1 MIGFIDSGTTNSR
14 IFLVSEGKVISEGA
28 RKVGVRDTS
37 ITGSNKKLK
46 EGIREA
52 VLDAVGNIGAQVEDV
67 SCFIASGMITSEI
80 GLLEVPHLVAP
91 VSKSDLASAILKV
104 QDNEI
109 FPFDVP
115 VIFVRGIKNQIY
127 GQNNRLDELPLI
139 DFMRGEETQVIG
151 ICERYQPA
159 LPTNV
164 IVVGS
169 HFKLIHVDAE
179 GRIAGSMTTI
189 SGQIFEALTKGTS
202 IAASVA
208 DEEKATVDG
217 AANLS
222 AEDLLDVASGVIESG
237 GLLRALLMPRFMQV
251 LMKTTAAQRRS
262 FVNAAIAAEDM
273 RALESAAACGFTLA
287 TDYFVFGNEDMC
299 RLYDRLIEKRFG
311 SSFKRV
317 LCYDR
322 KETRDITI
330 EGTVAI
336 IKESDAAGLLDH

>member
-14 IFLVSEGKVISEGA
+14 VFLVADGKVVSQGA

-46 EGIREA
+46 EGLREA
-52 VLDAVGNIGAQVEDV
+52 VLEALGNIGARVEDV
-67 SCFIASGMITSEI
+67 GCFVASGMITSEI

-104 QDNEI
+104 QDKEI

-115 VIFVRGIKNQIY
+115 VIFVRGIKNQVH
-127 GQNNRLDELPLI
+127 GQHNRLDELPLI

-151 ICERYQPA
+151 ILERYQPA

-189 SGQIFEALTKGTS
+189 SGQMFEALTKGTS

-208 DEEKATVDG
+208 DDNASTDG
-217 AANLS
+217 AADAGSDVS
-222 AEDLLDVASGVIESG
+222 AGDVLDVASGVVESG

-251 LMKTTAAQRRS
+251 LMKTNVAERRG

-287 TDYFVFGNEDMC
+287 TDYFVFGNEEM
-299 RLYDRLIEKRFG
+299 
-311 SSFKRV
+311 
-317 LCYDR
+317 
-322 KETRDITI
+322 
-330 EGTVAI
+330 
-336 IKESDAAGLLDH
+336 